1 MSDASQHRESVEAA
15 AHSRAATGAE
25 AAGVAGVDPV
35 ATGAEVPSNVVPGN
49 AMPSDAVPA
58 LPAGEFAWHR
68 LIGVDELDVGRV
80 TTVTVERESLCVT
93 RTEAGFGCLANACPH
108 QGGPLGEG
116 SIEGGW
122 LRCPWHGYDYSPHD
136 GKPPPPF
143 DDAPAAYRTE
153 IGPDG
158 VYVALPAAV
167 ERVRTVSDQLVETMT
182 AWGVAWVFGMV
193 GHSNLGFADALRE
206 AEADDSLR
214 FIGVRHEGAASFAAT
229 AYGKLTG
236 GLAACFAIAG
246 PGSTNLLTG
255 LYDAKMD
262 RAPVLALCG
271 QVPSSVRGRGAFQDT
286 DLSAAFADVAR
297 YSATVQAG
305 SDAAELMNVACKTA
319 LVERDVAH
327 LVLPDEVQVLP
338 APLTLAGDGPRSD
351 RFAAGSPT
359 GRIADRGIAPAAGV
373 LEAAVEVLDGSAR
386 PMVVVGHG
394 ARHAMDDI
402 VALAEAIDAPVA
414 TTFKGKGLIADRHPL
429 ACGVLGRSGTPI
441 ASWFMNEADALVT
454 FGVSFANHTGIA
466 SYKPIIQ
473 VDFDP
478 MALGRFHAVTVPML
492 ADAGVA
498 ARLLATASSSSAS
511 RHFDPDDGRLESHSD
526 SRRRRR
532 TGRTAAEVAQRWDI
546 WRAEKER
553 RQADDRGSGVNS
565 AIVFEALSRLVP
577 ADAIMTVD
585 VGNHAYSFGRY
596 FEPCGQTVLMS
607 GYLGSIGFAFPA
619 AMGCWAATQHGS
631 GAQVSPRSGRAVVS
645 VSGDG
650 GFGQYAM
657 ELTTAVKY
665 GMDITHVLLNNAELG
680 KISKEQRAAELDV
693 WQTALHNPSFAS
705 FAELCGAMGRRVT
718 SADELDTA
726 LSDALA
732 HPGPALVEVL
742 TDPLLV

>member
-1 MSDASQHRESVEAA
+1 MSDTSP
-15 AHSRAATGAE
+15 
-25 AAGVAGVDPV
+25 DP
-35 ATGAEVPSNVVPGN
+35 TPSTV
-49 AMPSDAVPA
+49 VPA

-68 LIGVDELDVGRV
+68 LMGVDELDVGRV
-80 TTVTVERESLCVT
+80 TTVTVGHESLCVT
-93 RTEAGFGCLANACPH
+93 RSEAGFGCLSNACPH

-122 LRCPWHGYDYSPHD
+122 LRCPWHGYDYSPLD
-136 GKPPPPF
+136 GTPPPPF
-143 DDAPAAYRTE
+143 DDAPPAFRTE
-153 IGPDG
+153 IRPDG
-158 VYVALPAAV
+158 VYVALPATA
-167 ERVRTVSDQLVETMT
+167 ERPRTVSDQLVETMT

-193 GHSNLGFADALRE
+193 GHSNLGFADALRA
-206 AEADDSLR
+206 AEVRGELQ
-214 FIGVRHEGAASFAAT
+214 FIGVRHEGAAAFAAT

-236 GLAACFAIAG
+236 DLAACFAIAG

-262 RAPVLALCG
+262 RAPVLALSG
-271 QVPSSVRGRGAFQDT
+271 QVPSSLRGRGAFQDT
-286 DLSAAFADVAR
+286 DLSAAFADVSR

-305 SDAAELMNVACKTA
+305 SNAAELMNLACKAA

-327 LVLPDEVQVLP
+327 LVLPDEVQVVP
-338 APLTLAGDGPRSD
+338 APAAERP
-351 RFAAGSPT
+351 AGSPQGRT
-359 GRIADRGIAPAAGV
+359 GDRGVSPAAGA
-373 LEAAVEVLDGSAR
+373 LDAAAEVLSGSTR
-386 PMVVVGHG
+386 PMIIVGHG
-394 ARHAMDDI
+394 ARSGISDI

-414 TTFKGKGLIADRHPL
+414 TTFKGKGLIADQHRL

-466 SYKPIIQ
+466 SYKPIVQ

-492 ADAGVA
+492 ADVGVA
-498 ARLLATASSSSAS
+498 ARALAGALPS
-511 RHFDPDDGRLESHSD
+511 RGNAGTS
-526 SRRRRR
+526 
-532 TGRTAAEVAQRWDI
+532 AAEVAARWDI
-546 WRAEKER
+546 WRAEKQR
-553 RQADDRGSGVNS
+553 RRADDRGSGMN
-565 AIVFEALSRLVP
+565 AAEVFEALSRLVP
-577 ADAIMTVD
+577 ADAVMPVD

-619 AMGCWAATQHGS
+619 AMGCWAATQHGPDPQW
-631 GAQVSPRSGRAVVS
+631 AGRPVVS

-665 GMDITHVLLNNAELG
+665 GMDITHVLLNNGELG
-680 KISKEQRAAELDV
+680 KISKEQRAAEFDV
-693 WQTALHNPSFAS
+693 WQTSLHNPGFAE
-705 FAELCGAMGRRVT
+705 FAELCGAMGRQVT
-718 SADELDTA
+718 ASDALDTA
-726 LSDALA
+726 LRDALA
-732 HPGPALVEVL
+732 HPGPALVEVM